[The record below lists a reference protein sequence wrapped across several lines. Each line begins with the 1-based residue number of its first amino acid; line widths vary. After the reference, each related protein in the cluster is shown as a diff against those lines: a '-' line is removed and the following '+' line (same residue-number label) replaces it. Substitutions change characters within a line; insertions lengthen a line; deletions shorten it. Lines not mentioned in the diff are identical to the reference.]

1 MTETCDQCHNNK
13 KKDRKNKMV
22 TYRSGDFNESVSIDL
37 TEWFDKKEGKKKITC
52 HMIDQFSRLSAVT
65 FISDETPNSVM
76 KSVTEQWLSNYGTC
90 QKLLHDL
97 GGEFNGKELRDLLGT
112 MGITVSTT
120 AAYSPFSN
128 GIVERHNAI
137 IKTMMD
143 KLREDEELNGL
154 DSKTILK
161 QACFAK
167 NCLMNRH
174 GFSPFQLVFGKT
186 QNPLNVDYNDQTCGK
201 NNSRNKFENLQVKAR
216 KEFIK
221 AENKIRIEAAL
232 RHDQSVN

>member
-1 MTETCDQCHNNK
+1 
-13 KKDRKNKMV
+13 
-22 TYRSGDFNESVSIDL
+22 
-37 TEWFDKKEGKKKITC
+37 
-52 HMIDQFSRLSAVT
+52 
-65 FISDETPNSVM
+65 
-76 KSVTEQWLSNYGTC
+76 
-90 QKLLHDL
+90 
-97 GGEFNGKELRDLLGT
+97 
-112 MGITVSTT
+112 
-120 AAYSPFSN
+120 
-128 GIVERHNAI
+128 
-137 IKTMMD
+137 MMD

-154 DSKTILK
+154 DSNTILK

-186 QNPLNVDYNDQTCGK
+186 QNPFNVHYNYQSCRK
-201 NNSRNKFENLQVKAR
+201 NNSLKKFENLQVKAR